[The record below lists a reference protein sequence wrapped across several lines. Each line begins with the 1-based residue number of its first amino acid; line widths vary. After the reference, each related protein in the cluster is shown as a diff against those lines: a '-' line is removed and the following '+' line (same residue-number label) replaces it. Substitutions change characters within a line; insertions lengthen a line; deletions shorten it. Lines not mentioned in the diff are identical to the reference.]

1 MSASRQVGGALG
13 GTIHLNPKKGRAMRK
28 FVRVAIRGLVPLV
41 AILSLVTFH
50 APYTVHAD
58 DGSDLQALTNEH
70 IDLSTLTLDG
80 GAFPAGPTSP
90 TGAGRPPRVGPN
102 VRVNDPQQGFPNGL
116 FGRSE
121 TSIAAT
127 SDGQQIVAG
136 FNDAQGFCGAPFG
149 VACTPQTPTGLS
161 GYAFSTDGGANWTDG
176 GAPPLFTFAGHA
188 VFTRGDPWI
197 ARGGLDGATFYYA
210 NLSVDATS
218 GADLG
223 VSVHRGHFDSSGGF
237 AWEDVQVL
245 PPPGAGDF
253 YDKESIA
260 AATDGSGAVYA
271 TVTNFKQVCGVP
283 GNGFGQIEVWRSHD
297 GGATWQGPAIA
308 GPDLT
313 AITDPANPACGQTG
327 VLQQSSNAAI
337 GPHGELYVTWSQG
350 PTFTSSGVTTDARI
364 VVATSLDGGATFSA
378 PVVVANTNSMRQD
391 PPVGYNRNRLNDHPR
406 IAVATSG
413 PHAGRVYDVYYSANA
428 PATPVGIVAC
438 PTGTPANSV
447 CIDQNLIS
455 SQVYVT
461 FSDDHGATW
470 SAPTAL
476 APAEPATGVKRF
488 WPVVSIESGGTV
500 DVVYL
505 ESQETPTA
513 ANPICRERVGTL
525 ASGKT
530 LRRVGSANSLVNTFW
545 VQSTD
550 GAHFGAPLQMSS
562 ATSNWCTTAS
572 NVTPNFGD
580 YIGSTSG
587 GNRVLAVWADGR
599 NGVPDTFYATGLGAG
614 KSS

>member
-1 MSASRQVGGALG
+1 
-13 GTIHLNPKKGRAMRK
+13 MRK
-28 FVRVAIRGLVPLV
+28 LVRVTIWGLVPLL
-41 AILSLVTFH
+41 AILSLVVTLR
-50 APYTVHAD
+50 APVTVHAD
-58 DGSDLQALTNEH
+58 DGGDLQAIIDEH
-70 IDLSTLTLDG
+70 VDLSAITPDA
-80 GAFPAGPTSP
+80 GAFPPGPSSPTS
-90 TGAGRPPRVGPN
+90 TGRPPRIGPN
-102 VRVNDPQQGFPNGL
+102 VRVNDPQQAFPNGL

-121 TSIAAT
+121 TSIASSA
-127 SDGQQIVAG
+127 DGQSLVAG

-149 VACTPQTPTGLS
+149 AACTPQTPAGLS
-161 GYAFSTDGGANWTDG
+161 GYSFSTDGGAHWTDG
-176 GAPPLFTFAGHA
+176 GAPPLFSVAGHS
-188 VFTRGDPWI
+188 VFTRGDPWL
-197 ARGGLDGATFYYA
+197 ARGGLDNATFYYA

-223 VSVHRGHFDSSGGF
+223 VSVHRGHFNGSGGF

-245 PPPGAGDF
+245 PAPGAGDS

-260 AATDGSGAVYA
+260 AATDGSGSVYV
-271 TVTNFKQVCGVP
+271 TVTNFKKVCGVAAA
-283 GNGFGQIEVWRSHD
+283 GFGQIEVWRSHD
-297 GGATWQGPAIA
+297 GGATWQGPVVA

-313 AITDPANPACGQTG
+313 DITDPNNPACGQTG

-350 PTFTSSGVTTDARI
+350 PTFTSTGVTTDARI

-391 PPVGYNRNRLNDHPR
+391 TPVGYNRNRLNDHPR

-413 PHAGRVYDVYYSANA
+413 VHAGRVYDVYYSANT
-428 PATPVGIVAC
+428 PVGPVGIVTC
-438 PTGTPANSV
+438 PAGTPANSV
-447 CIDQNLIS
+447 CIGQNLVS
-455 SQVYVT
+455 SQVFVT

-470 SAPTAL
+470 STPTAL
-476 APAEPATGVKRF
+476 APAESATGVKRF

-505 ESQETPTA
+505 ESQETTTS
-513 ANPICRERVGTL
+513 ANPVCSVRVATL
-525 ASGKT
+525 ASGKA

-550 GAHFGAPLQMSS
+550 GTNFGAPLQLST
-562 ATSNWCTTAS
+562 ATTNWCTTVS

-587 GNRVLAVWADGR
+587 GNRVIAVWGDGR
-599 NGVPDTFYATGLGAG
+599 NGIPDTFYATGLGAG